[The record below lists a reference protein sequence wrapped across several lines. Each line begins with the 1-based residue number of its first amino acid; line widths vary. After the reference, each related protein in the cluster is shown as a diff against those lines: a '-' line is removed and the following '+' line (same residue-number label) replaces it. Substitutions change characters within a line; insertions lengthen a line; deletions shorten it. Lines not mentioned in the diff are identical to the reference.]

1 MGWEGVLLWLTSQ
14 PISLHKLQHDNAEGC
29 NIVLQHLSHTH
40 THTEVLLSFFTA
52 ALHFRTPVPL
62 ADFDPSYMM
71 NSSCKDANGVPKDA
85 AAVSDVWLEDEG
97 MEIKKQ
103 ITGMMRL
110 LSDKTGRVYQRV
122 GAEQDGSTK
131 EPQDR
136 HLNWAHQPGLLSVV
150 SEDHQSNSWNSA
162 AEPGP
167 SPPSASTSIP
177 NGPGCGQYSTRS
189 RALRILNNTKDLI
202 KVNEANDV
210 VPPAVPETPCCMC
223 NCKGTLQAILQELRA
238 MRRLMQTQKAS
249 LERQEQ
255 TASPCQ
261 PRLGPGP
268 TPRRRPRKRRPIYK
282 VAPVAVTSARRAALS
297 PLKASPLQAAPAES
311 GKREECEKDS
321 STPNIHPISS
331 DVSVLPPQTDPVT
344 VNNTHSPLLNQLKE
358 PQAVESEV
366 RLAED
371 YDVFI
376 SKAQLDS
383 ILVNYTR
390 SGSLLF
396 RKLVCAFFD
405 DATLANSL
413 PNGKRKRGLNDN
425 RQGLDQNIV
434 GAIKVFTEKYC
445 TEHRIEKLPG
455 PRDWVQ
461 ILQDQIKLARR
472 RVKRDAAEAEEV
484 SNGPSTS
491 CDLNKPASVEWT
503 VVNITG

>member
-1 MGWEGVLLWLTSQ
+1 MNPLPRMEFGERKRKRKSQ
-14 PISLHKLQHDNAEGC
+14 SFKLVTDEDC
-29 NIVLQHLSHTH
+29 DPSHT
-40 THTEVLLSFFTA
+40 V
-52 ALHFRTPVPL
+52 
-62 ADFDPSYMM
+62 
-71 NSSCKDANGVPKDA
+71 NSSCKDANGETKDA
-85 AAVSDVWLEDEG
+85 AVPDVWLGDEG
-97 MEIKKQ
+97 MEIKRQ

-122 GAEQDGSTK
+122 GTEPGSSTS
-131 EPQDR
+131 ELQDR
-136 HLNWAHQPGLLSVV
+136 HLSWVHQPPVLSLV
-150 SEDHQSNSWNSA
+150 SEDHQSSNWSSTGDL
-162 AEPGP
+162 EP
-167 SPPSASTSIP
+167 PPSTISRPIH
-177 NGPGCGQYSTRS
+177 NGPGCGQYSTCS
-189 RALRILNNTKDLI
+189 RTLKILNTKDLI
-202 KVNEANDV
+202 RANERNADV
-210 VPPAVPETPCCMC
+210 LIPAVQETPCCMC
-223 NCKGTLQAILQELRA
+223 NCKGTLQAILYELRT

-249 LERQEQ
+249 FGRQEQ

-261 PRLGPGP
+261 PRLGPSS
-268 TPRRRPRKRRPIYK
+268 TSRHMPRKRRPVYK
-282 VAPVAVTSARRAALS
+282 VAQLSVSSTRRAALS
-297 PLKASPLQAAPAES
+297 TEGTSTLKAAPTES
-311 GKREECEKDS
+311 EKREECEKLDS
-321 STPNIHPISS
+321 STANVHPISC
-331 DVSVLPPQTDPVT
+331 DVSTFPAQNDPVAQST
-344 VNNTHSPLLNQLKE
+344 LNPLLNQFQE
-358 PQAVESEV
+358 SQALESEV

-425 RQGLDQNIV
+425 RKGLDQNIV

-472 RVKRDAAEAEEV
+472 RLKRDAVEVEEN
-484 SNGPSTS
+484 SNELSTS
-491 CDLNKPASVEWT
+491 CDYNKPASVEQT
-503 VVNITG
+503 AMNMTG

>member
-1 MGWEGVLLWLTSQ
+1 MEFGERKRRRKSQ
-14 PISLHKLQHDNAEGC
+14 SFKLVTDG
-29 NIVLQHLSHTH
+29 
-40 THTEVLLSFFTA
+40 
-52 ALHFRTPVPL
+52 
-62 ADFDPSYMM
+62 DFEPSYVI
-71 NSSCKDANGVPKDA
+71 NSSSKDANGEPKDG
-85 AAVSDVWLEDEG
+85 VMSDVWLEDEG
-97 MEIKKQ
+97 MEIKRQ

-110 LSDKTGRVYQRV
+110 LSDKTSRVYQRA
-122 GAEQDGSTK
+122 GTEQGSLIK
-131 EPQDR
+131 EPQEKP
-136 HLNWAHQPGLLSVV
+136 LNWVNQPALLSLV

-162 AEPGP
+162 EDPGP
-167 SPPSASTSIP
+167 SPSSISIPVP

-189 RALRILNNTKDLI
+189 RALRILNSTKDLI
-202 KVNEANDV
+202 KVNETNADV
-210 VPPAVPETPCCMC
+210 VPPTVPETPCCMC

-249 LERQEQ
+249 LERQER
-255 TASPCQ
+255 AAPPSQ
-261 PRLGPGP
+261 PRLGAGP
-268 TPRRRPRKRRPIYK
+268 SPRHRPRKRRPIYRMTPLS
-282 VAPVAVTSARRAALS
+282 VFSTRRAGLAPLDAS
-297 PLKASPLQAAPAES
+297 LLKAAPMES
-311 GKREECEKDS
+311 VKRRECEKQDS
-321 STPNIHPISS
+321 STPNNHPISS
-331 DVSVLPPQTDPVT
+331 DIPVPPPQTNPVT
-344 VNNTHSPLLNQLKE
+344 INNTPPLLNQLRE
-358 PQAVESEV
+358 SQALESEV

-425 RQGLDQNIV
+425 RKGLDQNIV

-445 TEHRIEKLPG
+445 TEHKIEKLPG

-472 RVKRDAAEAEEV
+472 RLKRDAVEAEDI

-491 CDLNKPASVEWT
+491 CDNKQAASEERT
-503 VVNITG
+503 AANTTG

>member
-1 MGWEGVLLWLTSQ
+1 
-14 PISLHKLQHDNAEGC
+14 
-29 NIVLQHLSHTH
+29 
-40 THTEVLLSFFTA
+40 
-52 ALHFRTPVPL
+52 
-62 ADFDPSYMM
+62 
-71 NSSCKDANGVPKDA
+71 
-85 AAVSDVWLEDEG
+85 

-110 LSDKTGRVYQRV
+110 LSDKTSRVYQRV
-122 GAEQDGSTK
+122 GTEQDSLTK
-131 EPQDR
+131 EPQDKPP
-136 HLNWAHQPGLLSVV
+136 NWVHQPALLSLV
-150 SEDHQSNSWNSA
+150 SEDHQSNSWNSP
-162 AEPGP
+162 EDPGP
-167 SPPSASTSIP
+167 SPSSVSTPVP
-177 NGPGCGQYSTRS
+177 NGPACGQYSTRS
-189 RALRILNNTKDLI
+189 RALRILNSTKGLI
-202 KVNEANDV
+202 KGNETNDV
-210 VPPAVPETPCCMC
+210 VPPPVPETPCCMC

-249 LERQEQ
+249 LERQERA
-255 TASPCQ
+255 ASPSQ

-268 TPRRRPRKRRPIYK
+268 SSLHRPRKRRPIYK
-282 VAPVAVTSARRAALS
+282 MTPLSVCSTRRAGFTPLDASLLKAAPV
-297 PLKASPLQAAPAES
+297 ES
-311 GKREECEKDS
+311 VKQGECEKQDS
-321 STPNIHPISS
+321 STPNNHPTSS
-331 DVSVLPPQTDPVT
+331 DVSVLPPQTNPVT
-344 VNNTHSPLLNQLKE
+344 VNNTPPLLNQLRE
-358 PQAVESEV
+358 PQALESEV

-425 RQGLDQNIV
+425 RKGLDQNIV

-445 TEHRIEKLPG
+445 TDHKIEKLPG

-472 RVKRDAAEAEEV
+472 RLKRDAVEAEDI
-484 SNGPSTS
+484 SNGPTTS
-491 CDLNKPASVEWT
+491 CNNNQPAREGRT
-503 VVNITG
+503 AANTTG

>member
-1 MGWEGVLLWLTSQ
+1 MPPT
-14 PISLHKLQHDNAEGC
+14 P
-29 NIVLQHLSHTH
+29 HLC
-40 THTEVLLSFFTA
+40 F
-52 ALHFRTPVPL
+52 PL
-62 ADFDPSYMM
+62 
-71 NSSCKDANGVPKDA
+71 DA
-85 AAVSDVWLEDEG
+85 VWLGDEG

-122 GAEQDGSTK
+122 AAEQDGSTK

-136 HLNWAHQPGLLSVV
+136 HLNWAHQPGLSSVM

-162 AEPGP
+162 GEPGP
-167 SPPSASTSIP
+167 SPPPVSTSIP

-202 KVNEANDV
+202 KVNEANE
-210 VPPAVPETPCCMC
+210 APCCMC

-238 MRRLMQTQKAS
+238 MRRLMQTQKGQEKGTERKKTDAFYLFLAS

-282 VAPVAVTSARRAALS
+282 
-297 PLKASPLQAAPAES
+297 
-311 GKREECEKDS
+311 
-321 STPNIHPISS
+321 
-331 DVSVLPPQTDPVT
+331 
-344 VNNTHSPLLNQLKE
+344 
-358 PQAVESEV
+358 SEV

-472 RVKRDAAEAEEV
+472 RVKRDAAEAEDV

-491 CDLNKPASVEWT
+491 INLILTFSHTLTPNPYTHWSAFTALYLHVSPT
-503 VVNITG
+503 ISAPSYNIFPSAPL

>member
-1 MGWEGVLLWLTSQ
+1 MEFGERKRRRKSQ
-14 PISLHKLQHDNAEGC
+14 SFKLVTDEEDC
-29 NIVLQHLSHTH
+29 
-40 THTEVLLSFFTA
+40 
-52 ALHFRTPVPL
+52 
-62 ADFDPSYMM
+62 DPS
-71 NSSCKDANGVPKDA
+71 NVTKASCANGETNDA
-85 AAVSDVWLEDEG
+85 AVPDVWLQGDES
-97 MEIKKQ
+97 MEIKRQ

-110 LSDKTGRVYQRV
+110 LSDRSGRVYQRV
-122 GAEQDGSTK
+122 GSEQNSSTK
-131 EPQDR
+131 EPKDN
-136 HLNWAHQPGLLSVV
+136 LNCTQTLVSSPV
-150 SEDHQSNSWNSA
+150 SEDPQCNNWSSA
-162 AEPGP
+162 GDPEP
-167 SPPSASTSIP
+167 SSSSTSIP
-177 NGPGCGQYSTRS
+177 NDPACGQHSTRS
-189 RALRILNNTKDLI
+189 RALRILNSTK
-202 KVNEANDV
+202 EPNDAL
-210 VPPAVPETPCCMC
+210 PPAVQEIPCCMC

-249 LERQEQ
+249 FDRQEQ
-255 TASPCQ
+255 AGSTCHPH
-261 PRLGPGP
+261 LGPAS
-268 TPRRRPRKRRPIYK
+268 TPRRMPPKRRPVYK
-282 VAPVAVTSARRAALS
+282 VAPLSVSNTRRVTSLLGASA
-297 PLKASPLQAAPAES
+297 PKAGPTES
-311 GKREECEKDS
+311 GRREDSEKLDS
-321 STPNIHPISS
+321 STLSMHSVS
-331 DVSVLPPQTDPVT
+331 CDVSVLPHQVG
-344 VNNTHSPLLNQLKE
+344 NTPSPPLNQPREHQEL
-358 PQAVESEV
+358 ESEV

-425 RQGLDQNIV
+425 RKGLDQNIV

-472 RVKRDAAEAEEV
+472 RLKRDAADAEEN

-491 CDLNKPASVEWT
+491 MNVT
-503 VVNITG
+503 

>member
-1 MGWEGVLLWLTSQ
+1 
-14 PISLHKLQHDNAEGC
+14 
-29 NIVLQHLSHTH
+29 
-40 THTEVLLSFFTA
+40 
-52 ALHFRTPVPL
+52 
-62 ADFDPSYMM
+62 
-71 NSSCKDANGVPKDA
+71 
-85 AAVSDVWLEDEG
+85 
-97 MEIKKQ
+97 MEIKRQ

-110 LSDKTGRVYQRV
+110 LSDKTSRVYQRV
-122 GAEQDGSTK
+122 GTEQDTLTK
-131 EPQDR
+131 EPQER
-136 HLNWAHQPGLLSVV
+136 HLAWVHQPVPLSLV

-162 AEPGP
+162 GDPGP
-167 SPPSASTSIP
+167 SPSSVSTPIP

-189 RALRILNNTKDLI
+189 KALRILNSTKHLI
-202 KVNEANDV
+202 KVNEANGTIYVVEKTITNQCTTDFPADV
-210 VPPAVPETPCCMC
+210 VPPAVPEAPCCMC

-238 MRRLMQTQKAS
+238 MRRMMQTQKGQ
-249 LERQEQ
+249 QEQ

-261 PRLGPGP
+261 TRLGPGP
-268 TPRRRPRKRRPIYK
+268 APRRRPRKRRPIYK
-282 VAPVAVTSARRAALS
+282 VAPLTVSSTRRAALT
-297 PLKASPLQAAPAES
+297 PLEASPPIVALAES
-311 GKREECEKDS
+311 GKR
-321 STPNIHPISS
+321 
-331 DVSVLPPQTDPVT
+331 
-344 VNNTHSPLLNQLKE
+344 
-358 PQAVESEV
+358 ESEV

-376 SKAQLDS
+376 SRAQLDS

-425 RQGLDQNIV
+425 RKGLDQNIV

-472 RVKRDAAEAEEV
+472 RLKRDAAEAEEAL
-484 SNGPSTS
+484 NGPSTS
-491 CDLNKPASVEWT
+491 CDYKKPASVEGT
-503 VVNITG
+503 VMNMTG

>member
-1 MGWEGVLLWLTSQ
+1 MEFGERKRRRKSQ
-14 PISLHKLQHDNAEGC
+14 SFKLVTDQDSN
-29 NIVLQHLSHTH
+29 
-40 THTEVLLSFFTA
+40 
-52 ALHFRTPVPL
+52 
-62 ADFDPSYMM
+62 PSYMM
-71 NSSCKDANGVPKDA
+71 NSSCKYANGEPKDA
-85 AAVSDVWLEDEG
+85 AVPDVWVEEEG
-97 MEIKKQ
+97 MEIKRQ

-122 GAEQDGSTK
+122 GPEQDSFTK
-131 EPQDR
+131 EPQDG
-136 HLNWAHQPGLLSVV
+136 HLTWVQEPAPLSLV
-150 SEDHQSNSWNSA
+150 SEENDSNSWNSA
-162 AEPGP
+162 GDPGP
-167 SPPSASTSIP
+167 SPSSISARVP

-189 RALRILNNTKDLI
+189 KAVRILNNSKDRI
-202 KVNEANDV
+202 KMNEANADA
-210 VPPAVPETPCCMC
+210 VPPAVPEPPCCMC
-223 NCKGTLQAILQELRA
+223 NCKGTLQAILQEMRA

-255 TASPCQ
+255 AASPCQ
-261 PRLGPGP
+261 PRFVPGP
-268 TPRRRPRKRRPIYK
+268 APRCRPRKRRPIYR
-282 VAPVAVTSARRAALS
+282 VAPLAVSSSRRAALA
-297 PLKASPLQAAPAES
+297 PLKASPLIPAPAES
-311 GKREECEKDS
+311 GKREECEKEQDS
-321 STPNIHPISS
+321 SPPHSHPVSS
-331 DVSVLPPQTDPVT
+331 GVSVLPPQNNSVT
-344 VNNTHSPLLNQLKE
+344 VNNTHKPLLSQLRE
-358 PQAVESEV
+358 PQLLESEV

-425 RQGLDQNIV
+425 RKGLDQNIV

-445 TEHRIEKLPG
+445 TEHRIDKLPG

-472 RVKRDAAEAEEV
+472 RLKRDAAEAEEA

-491 CDLNKPASVEWT
+491 CGFNKPASVKGA
-503 VVNITG
+503 VVNLTG

>member
-1 MGWEGVLLWLTSQ
+1 MEFGERKRRRKSQ
-14 PISLHKLQHDNAEGC
+14 SFKLVTDED
-29 NIVLQHLSHTH
+29 S
-40 THTEVLLSFFTA
+40 
-52 ALHFRTPVPL
+52 
-62 ADFDPSYMM
+62 DPSYMI
-71 NSSCKDANGVPKDA
+71 NSSCKDANGEPKDA
-85 AAVSDVWLEDEG
+85 AVPDVWVGDEG
-97 MEIKKQ
+97 MEIKRQ

-110 LSDKTGRVYQRV
+110 LSEKTGRVYQRV
-122 GAEQDGSTK
+122 GTEQDSLTK

-136 HLNWAHQPGLLSVV
+136 HLTWVHQPAPLSLV

-162 AEPGP
+162 GDPGP
-167 SPPSASTSIP
+167 SPSSISTPIP

-189 RALRILNNTKDLI
+189 KAMRILNNTKDLI
-202 KVNEANDV
+202 KVNDDNADV
-210 VPPAVPETPCCMC
+210 VPPDVPEPPCCMC
-223 NCKGTLQAILQELRA
+223 NCKGTLQAILQEMRA

-255 TASPCQ
+255 AVSPCQ

-268 TPRRRPRKRRPIYK
+268 APRCRPRKRRPIYK
-282 VAPVAVTSARRAALS
+282 MTPLTVSSNRRAALA
-297 PLKASPLQAAPAES
+297 PLEASPLTAAPAES
-311 GKREECEKDS
+311 EKRKECEKEQDS
-321 STPNIHPISS
+321 STPNTHPVSS
-331 DVSVLPPQTDPVT
+331 GVSVLPPQNNPVT
-344 VNNTHSPLLNQLKE
+344 ANNTHNPLLNQLRE
-358 PQAVESEV
+358 PHLLESDV

-425 RQGLDQNIV
+425 RKGLDQNIV

-472 RVKRDAAEAEEV
+472 RLKRDAAEAEEV
-484 SNGPSTS
+484 LNGPSTS
-491 CDLNKPASVEWT
+491 CDYNKPASVKGT
-503 VVNITG
+503 GVNMTG